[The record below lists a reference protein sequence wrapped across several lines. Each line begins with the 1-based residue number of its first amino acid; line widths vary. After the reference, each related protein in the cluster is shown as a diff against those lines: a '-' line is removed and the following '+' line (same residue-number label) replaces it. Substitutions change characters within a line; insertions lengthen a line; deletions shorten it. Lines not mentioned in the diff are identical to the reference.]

1 MKTLGLVVQFGGL
14 NLLQPLIFLCAV
26 ACVGCIQK
34 EKPMTLNELKELKF
48 KVTVE
53 GVNFDVPVLYHYN
66 DAYLGTWPTPTDD
79 ELGGKRK
86 KVDVLRFKALLPDLA
101 PYNENNANEFEVL
114 GHGKKVGIYVTKRRV
129 NLDYYFNGAFK
140 RLVQLPAS
148 QYVPNMYRY
157 KDPMTYDQI
166 YLSQNK
172 PTDKLIKITCNDP
185 ELDPR
190 PPVSASCEV
199 QTVYQDRYDL
209 TLTFAL
215 EYLPQWREID
225 QKAQQLLDSFIASA
239 NTITNQQG
247 Q

>member
-1 MKTLGLVVQFGGL
+1 
-14 NLLQPLIFLCAV
+14 
-26 ACVGCIQK
+26 
-34 EKPMTLNELKELKF
+34 MTLNELKELKF

-66 DAYLGTWPTPTDD
+66 DVYLGTWPTPTDD
-79 ELGGKRK
+79 ELEGKRK

-101 PYNENNANEFEVL
+101 PYNENNAKEFEVL
-114 GHGKKVGIYVTKRRV
+114 GHGKKVGIYMTKRKV
-129 NLDYYFNGAFK
+129 NWRYYFDNFFEK
-140 RLVQLPAS
+140 DLTPLPDS
-148 QYVPNMYRY
+148 TSVPNMFRYRDISANNEQVY
-157 KDPMTYDQI
+157 F
-166 YLSQNK
+166 SANK
-172 PTDKLIKITCNDP
+172 PINKLIKITCDDP

-190 PPVSASCEV
+190 PPVSPSCEV

-225 QKAQQLLDSFIASA
+225 QKAQQILDSFITPA
-239 NTITNQQG
+239 NTSTNQHG